1 MQHFFRIERNGLG
14 FYNAQASVAAAMYA
28 SWQDIEYETRHP
40 GPLQDSLLRVNFEAA
55 RGPMNIHSMDPFRF
69 GFASMAQLRAWIYR
83 DEWRD
88 SLAREGFLLNIYLP
102 SEMYV
107 GNTQAMARIEGL
119 TPIRSY
125 SANHNPEDFA

>member
-1 MQHFFRIERNGLG
+1 MQHFFRIERNGRG

-28 SWQDIEYETRHP
+28 SWEDTEYETRHP
-40 GPLQDSLLRVNFEAA
+40 GPLQDSLLRANFEAA
-55 RGPMNIHSMDPFRF
+55 QGPMTMSSMDPFRF
-69 GFASMAQLRAWIYR
+69 GFASMAQLRAWVYR

-88 SLAREGFLLNIYLP
+88 SLAREDFLLNIYLP

-119 TPIRSY
+119 APIRSY
-125 SANHNPEDFA
+125 PANHNPEDFA